1 MTLREPRG
9 GHGAARDDTDGHDPK
24 PEDGGSRSVPGRNRS
39 WQGPILGLAM
49 MLVAFN
55 LRPALSTVGPLL
67 AHIREAT
74 GLSTTAAAILTTLPV
89 LCLGVACALA
99 SPLIRRLGPDR
110 GVLAGMVLVAVG
122 LATRGIETVPA
133 LFVGT
138 AIAAFGIGFGNVLL
152 PALVKRDFPESGG
165 VMTGLY
171 TMTLCLG
178 AAAGAGAA
186 VPVEAAVGGWPGAL
200 AVWAIPACLAA
211 VLWLPFAGRSGPGR
225 PPEAGRLLRD
235 PLAWQ
240 VTGFMGLQSSLAYI
254 LFGWLPLLLQGRGLD
269 PFHAGLTASF
279 VTLCQAPGALVTAML
294 AAKAKDQRL
303 WVVGVPALAAASFL
317 LLAFGPPVLQL
328 PASVGLGFAVGGC
341 FGLALTL
348 IVLRAADAASAAGL
362 SAMAQGI
369 GYAFAALGPLA
380 FGLAHEATGGWGL
393 AGALFTA
400 ITVAAT
406 LFGLPA
412 GRPRTV
418 AAVGSGSG
426 AQSR

>member
-1 MTLREPRG
+1 MAP
-9 GHGAARDDTDGHDPK
+9 
-24 PEDGGSRSVPGRNRS
+24 
-39 WQGPILGLAM
+39 QGPILGLAM

-67 AHIREAT
+67 AQIREAT

-89 LCLGVACALA
+89 LCLGLACALA
-99 SPLIRRLGPDR
+99 SPLIRRMGPDR
-110 GVLAGMVLVAVG
+110 GVLAGMILVAIG
-122 LATRGIETVPA
+122 LAMRGIDSIPA
-133 LFVGT
+133 LFAGT
-138 AIAAFGIGFGNVLL
+138 AIAAVGIGFGNVLL
-152 PALVKRDFPESGG
+152 PALVKRDFAQTSG
-165 VMTGLY
+165 VMTGLH

-186 VPVEAAVGGWPGAL
+186 VPVEQIIGGWPGAL
-200 AVWAIPACLAA
+200 AVWAVPAIVAA
-211 VLWLPFAGRSGPGR
+211 ALWLPYAGRSGPGR
-225 PPEAGRLLRD
+225 PPQAGRLLRD

-279 VTLCQAPGALVTAML
+279 VTLCQAPGALVTATL
-294 AAKAKDQRL
+294 AAKAKDQRR
-303 WVVGVPALAAASFL
+303 WIAGIPALAAVSFL
-317 LLAFGPPVLQL
+317 LLAFGPSALRL
-328 PASVGLGFAVGGC
+328 PASIGLGFAVGGC

-348 IVLRAADAASAAGL
+348 IVLRASDAATAAGL

-393 AGALFTA
+393 AGLLFTA
-400 ITVAAT
+400 IIVAAI
-406 LFGLPA
+406 LIGLPA
-412 GRPRTV
+412 GRARTV
-418 AAVGSGSG
+418 AASTPR
-426 AQSR
+426 Q